1 MPPRQSY
8 RTAPAETSGA
18 LKLRR
23 TIYVLI
29 HEQRRVPLEAL
40 VFHFLTSITGLAMT
54 IAATALGFWQARR
67 FTVNRLQYVDA
78 VQNGIA
84 PVLAGIGAAIIALP
98 VVAFLPLVGTGTA
111 LLFGLSVALG
121 VSSGARDIRK
131 RLGAG

>member
-1 MPPRQSY
+1 
-8 RTAPAETSGA
+8 
-18 LKLRR
+18 
-23 TIYVLI
+23 
-29 HEQRRVPLEAL
+29 
-40 VFHFLTSITGLAMT
+40 VFHFLGSITGLAMT
-54 IAATALGFWQARR
+54 IAATAFGFWQARR

-98 VVAFLPLVGTGTA
+98 VVAFVPLIGTGTA

>member
-1 MPPRQSY
+1 M
-8 RTAPAETSGA
+8 
-18 LKLRR
+18 
-23 TIYVLI
+23 
-29 HEQRRVPLEAL
+29 
-40 VFHFLTSITGLAMT
+40 FHFLGSITGLAMT
-54 IAATALGFWQARR
+54 IAATAFGFWQARR

-98 VVAFLPLVGTGTA
+98 VVAFVPLIGTGTA

>member
-1 MPPRQSY
+1 M
-8 RTAPAETSGA
+8 
-18 LKLRR
+18 
-23 TIYVLI
+23 
-29 HEQRRVPLEAL
+29 
-40 VFHFLTSITGLAMT
+40 FHFLTSITGLAMT
-54 IAATALGFWQARR
+54 IAATAFGFWQARR

-78 VQNGIA
+78 VQNGLA
-84 PVLAGIGAAIIALP
+84 PVLAGVGAAIIALP